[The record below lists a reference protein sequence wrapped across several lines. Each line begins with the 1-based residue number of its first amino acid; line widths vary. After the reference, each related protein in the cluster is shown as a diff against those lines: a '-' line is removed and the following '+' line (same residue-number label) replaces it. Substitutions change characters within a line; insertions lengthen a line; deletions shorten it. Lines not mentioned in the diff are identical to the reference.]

1 MELPS
6 SFRLLFEPEL
16 MLLDIALQLLN
27 CLLSILKVS
36 LFLIHFLNKLIVL
49 GPIDSQQILLMS
61 PLLLLLL
68 QLPLLVVDTL
78 VRRV

>member
-1 MELPS
+1 
-6 SFRLLFEPEL
+6 

-36 LFLIHFLNKLIVL
+36 LFLIHFLNKLIIL
-49 GPIDSQQILLMS
+49 GPIDSQQILLMG